1 MEVRFVMDHHPRTV
15 HCEELGEAAEWLCA
29 THPEDVVCV
38 TESDGRLVGVL
49 PGFARPQT
57 AGSTQPGTEM
67 IPRQALPD
75 VGPTTEVAEV
85 ERWFSAH
92 PEWPALPVVEGE
104 RLVGVIRRPTLR
116 LRPTPVDPAAPPP
129 PLDLLT
135 RHVIETMMSGA
146 LVVDSQGIVRL
157 LNPAGAA
164 ILGVSADRV
173 VGRPYEELAQW
184 IFPHM
189 LDYLRISA
197 IPQVLRGRTVEGER
211 RVRLLNGRHALFRY
225 AALHEGERFL
235 GVIVTFMDVTD
246 YVHAEAKAQAEAEEV
261 EKAFGLTLPNSKVES
276 KLKSSP
282 EYQDIYDPDTG
293 RATVTQVIPDGTYR
307 HVING
312 LRILAEL
319 HAVGLFQ
326 LVGMDKDTMV
336 QAFIFHDVGKEQ
348 PVLRVGQ
355 QFVPHD
361 TFEPSHLHAY
371 RSADWA
377 RKYYRVS
384 EDVEWIIRYHHTPE
398 AKLPPDFPPPLLP
411 MLRVFQV
418 VDGLSAGITRRKAR
432 IAPLCLDG
440 TQLLIREDNMDRR
453 YHRHYRLAIYSGTV
467 TDLPAQE
474 EGALDPGEA
483 NPAERVSM

>member
-1 MEVRFVMDHHPRTV
+1 MQVRFVMDTHPRTV
-15 HCEELGEAAEWLCA
+15 HCEELGEAAQWLCA
-29 THPEDVVCV
+29 IHPEDVVCV
-38 TESDGRLVGVL
+38 TENDGRLLGVL
-49 PGFARPQT
+49 PGFAGTQ
-57 AGSTQPGTEM
+57 AGGPTQLGEGM
-67 IPRQALPD
+67 ISRQALPE
-75 VGPTTEVAEV
+75 VGPTTEVGEV
-85 ERWFSAH
+85 EQWFLDH
-92 PEWPALPVVEGE
+92 PEWPALPVVDGE
-104 RLVGVIRRPTLR
+104 RLVGVVRRGALRVHPTQA
-116 LRPTPVDPAAPPP
+116 DPAAPPP
-129 PLDLLT
+129 PLELLT
-135 RHVIETMMSGA
+135 RRVIETMMSGA
-146 LVVDSQGIVRL
+146 LVVDSQGVVRL

-164 ILGVSADRV
+164 ILGVSADLV

-197 IPQVLRGRTVEGER
+197 IPQVMRGRTVEGER

-235 GVIVTFMDVTD
+235 GVVVTFMDVTD
-246 YVHAEAKAQAEAEEV
+246 YVNAEAKAQAEAEEV
-261 EKAFGLTLPNSKVES
+261 EKAFGLTLPNSKVEA

-282 EYQDIYDPDTG
+282 EYQDIYDPTTG

-336 QAFIFHDVGKEQ
+336 RAFIFHDVGKEQ
-348 PVLRVGQ
+348 PVLQVGQ
-355 QFVPHD
+355 EFVPQEA
-361 TFEPSHLHAY
+361 FEPSHLHAY

-398 AKLPPDFPPPLLP
+398 TKLPPDFPPPLLP

-432 IAPLCLDG
+432 IAPLRLEG
-440 TQLLIREDNMDRR
+440 THLLIHEDNMDRR
-453 YHRHYRLAIYSGTV
+453 YHRHYRLAIYSGSI
-467 TDLPAQE
+467 TDLPA
-474 EGALDPGEA
+474 PGK
-483 NPAERVSM
+483 ER